1 MAVMAFHKAVDFLRE
16 FGGAPHGSPADGLAR
31 DDAKPRFDLI
41 QPRGVGG
48 SEVDMIPGSP
58 REPSPHRGM
67 FVGRIVI
74 HDQVHLQFG
83 RNVGLDVSEKLQE
96 FLMAMETMID
106 EQIKWTD
113 IHVERAHGKKEG
125 TGV

>member
-1 MAVMAFHKAVDFLRE
+1 MIRDTANKLIETLYGVLPYETARH
-16 FGGAPHGSPADGLAR
+16 LAN
-31 DDAKPRFDLI
+31 AQK
-41 QPRGVGG
+41 
-48 SEVDMIPGSP
+48 
-58 REPSPHRGM
+58 
-67 FVGRIVI
+67 
-74 HDQVHLQFG
+74 
-83 RNVGLDVSEKLQE
+83 E